1 MTPDPDRLLGG
12 ILLALAAWALVAGG
26 VLLVFP
32 ARVRAGL
39 QAFPRSKWPGWALT
53 AAGLFWVAWV
63 VQHAALG
70 RFESLKPLVP
80 FAGVL
85 VFGAMVWLMDE
96 LLAPRALGGLL
107 LLLANPVLNA
117 VRWADSAW
125 RFVPAV
131 IAYAWVIAGC
141 AFMLYPWLFRR
152 WTARFIENP
161 GWLRLAGR
169 GKLLAG
175 AILAAA
181 GWTCLR

>member
-1 MTPDPDRLLGG
+1 MPDPNLFLGSLLILLG
-12 ILLALAAWALVAGG
+12 ALGVVAGLVA
-26 VLLVFP
+26 LRFP
-32 ARVRAGL
+32 VALRAGL
-39 QAFPRSKWPGWALT
+39 AAFPRSKWPGWIL
-53 AAGLFWVAWV
+53 AAVCVFWVAWV
-63 VQHAALG
+63 IRHAALG
-70 RFESLKPLVP
+70 RFEVVKPLIP
-80 FAGVL
+80 VL
-85 VFGAMVWLMDE
+85 AVVGFGAIVWFLDE